1 MKSALL
7 ASAALLGLA
16 GGAYAADLPDP
27 IQEPMAPEAYAPPPA
42 YTWTGPQVGALVGWN
57 WSTFNTR
64 VTRPGGATGRAD
76 NNTNDFTGG
85 IYAGYNYQVNP
96 NFVVGGE
103 ADFTYYG
110 GGHTREVGGLNV
122 KGQTNWLSTVR
133 AKAGFAWE
141 RFLIYGTG
149 GVAVMD
155 AKVQAQTYVNS
166 PNVTKDEGI
175 RGGYAVGGGI
185 EGLVTDHI
193 TTRVEYLYTNVG
205 GQDFY
210 TAAGSKVKTD
220 LSSSAVRAGVGYKF

>member
-64 VTRPGGATGRAD
+64 VNRPLGSYGRAD

-85 IYAGYNYQVNP
+85 VYAGYNYQVSP

-110 GGHTREVGGLNV
+110 GSHTRPVDGVNV
-122 KGQTNWLSTVR
+122 KGETNWLSTVR

-141 RFLIYGTG
+141 RFLVYGTG
-149 GVAVMD
+149 GVALMD
-155 AKVQAQTYVNS
+155 TSVSAQN
-166 PNVTKDEGI
+166 TKDDGI
-175 RGGYAVGGGI
+175 RGGFAVGGGV

-193 TTRVEYLYTNVG
+193 TTRVEYLYTDVG

-210 TAAGSKVKTD
+210 TSTGTKVKTD
-220 LSSSAVRAGVGYKF
+220 LSSQTVRAGVGYKF

>member
-27 IQEPMAPEAYAPPPA
+27 IQEPMAEAYAPPPA

-57 WSTFNTR
+57 WSTFNTH
-64 VTRPGGATGRAD
+64 VSRPIGTAGRAD

-103 ADFTYYG
+103 ADLSYYPG
-110 GGHTREVGGLNV
+110 SHTRPVDNVNV
-122 KGQTNWLSTVR
+122 KGQTNWQSTIR

-141 RFLIYGTG
+141 RFLVYGTG
-149 GVAVMD
+149 GVALMD
-155 AKVQAQTYVNS
+155 TTVTAQG
-166 PNVTKDEGI
+166 TKDQGI
-175 RGGYAVGGGI
+175 RGGYAVGAGL

-205 GQDFY
+205 GDDFY
-210 TAAGSKVKTD
+210 TSRGTKVKTD
-220 LSSSAVRAGVGYKF
+220 LSSQAVRAGVGYKF